1 MVPGRGNGKAV
12 IMDNADYPGSE
23 ASGPPR
29 RLCRPAHD
37 RMLAGVASGL
47 ARYLGVDVTVVR
59 IMLVVLC
66 FVGGI
71 GVPFYLASWL
81 LVPEEGLDGGTGSSI
96 AADFTQS
103 MQGRHN

>member
-1 MVPGRGNGKAV
+1 
-12 IMDNADYPGSE
+12 MDTADYPGSE
-23 ASGPPR
+23 ESAPPR
-29 RLCRPAHD
+29 QPRQLCRPAHD

-47 ARYLGVDVTVVR
+47 ARYLGVDVLFVR